1 MIQFSN
7 EDDQSSGSFL
17 PDLTSL
23 LDVLFIV
30 LVFFLLTAN
39 SAQLLLPIDLPA
51 AASESLEPQ
60 KKPNPIE
67 IAVLKDG
74 TGWQIESATF
84 TEWDELTKVL
94 DGKLQQ
100 NKLDKVTVAADK
112 QAQAEQLLKLL
123 AYLQENEI
131 AVADIIMQRE

>member
-1 MIQFSN
+1 MIQFPN
-7 EDDQSSGSFL
+7 DDDQSSGSFL

-60 KKPNPIE
+60 KKPSLRPLHRRI
-67 IAVLKDG
+67 
-74 TGWQIESATF
+74 
-84 TEWDELTKVL
+84 
-94 DGKLQQ
+94 
-100 NKLDKVTVAADK
+100 
-112 QAQAEQLLKLL
+112 
-123 AYLQENEI
+123 
-131 AVADIIMQRE
+131 